1 MPYLSTVETDDEKIV
16 VEEYYWE
23 FDLHLREAYLAESF
37 VRFVIFGAERFDS
50 VLGSDYLEDIF
61 LANLRQE
68 LLLVMALHLFLLNN
82 LDCLVPLLDFHA
94 KVTV

>member
-1 MPYLSTVETDDEKIV
+1 MPYLSTVDEKKIV

-37 VRFVIFGAERFDS
+37 ARFVIFGAERFDS
-50 VLGSDYLEDIF
+50 VLGFDYLEDIF

-82 LDCLVPLLDFHA
+82 LDCLVPLQDFHA